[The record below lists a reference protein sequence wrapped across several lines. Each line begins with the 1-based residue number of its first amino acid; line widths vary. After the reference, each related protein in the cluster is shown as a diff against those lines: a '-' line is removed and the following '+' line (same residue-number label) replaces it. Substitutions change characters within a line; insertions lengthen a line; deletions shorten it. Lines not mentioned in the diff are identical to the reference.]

1 MVHTPRLRPLV
12 LLLAT
17 LLLFAAGC
25 AGRGGSTQ
33 EGDSKFHQDDEEVVD
48 NTYVPRDDGR
58 PLSETELQ
66 AFRSLGEI
74 DRNLSQEE
82 TAIVEAH
89 FKYFVHDHRGT
100 LQRFAD
106 RTARYLPY
114 MKKTFSSRG
123 IPEEVVYLSMVESG
137 GNPNAV
143 SPAGAAG
150 LWQFMPYTGKQY
162 GLSQN
167 RWIDE
172 RRDPFKATYAASD
185 YLLKLHGDFNNW
197 HLAIAAYN
205 AGEGKIGK
213 ALAGTGAK
221 DFFELCR
228 LNGNL
233 EERRQLKN
241 ETQNYVPRFIAMAK
255 IMRNLKLLGFRE
267 PSASEAYDLT
277 PIEIPAGSNLS
288 ALAQNLGLT
297 WDEFSG
303 MNPAYRRTGS
313 PPTMPTMAY
322 LPANQIAQAQTW
334 LASSESR
341 MYADWREDTVR
352 RGDTL
357 ASVAKRNN
365 VPLDALR
372 DANGLT
378 ALPSTGASIIIPGK
392 ATTQDYAAYDN
403 GASTT
408 KGSAGKYTVGAG
420 DTLYSLAQDWGT
432 SVESIQRTNR
442 LTNNDISV
450 GRRLIIPADA
460 RSPQKALQRSSRSE
474 KSASAGGSSKT
485 TAASPRA
492 GATAADYT
500 ASHTVKSGDTLFSL
514 SRQYGVNVTDLCAAN
529 KIQPGDP
536 LKAGRKLKVPTTTA
550 AAPEPKSTAQ
560 DGKAQ
565 PTAKTAPIA
574 AKMEPNAKP
583 APAAKSAQAAAK
595 PAQDAKTAPT
605 AAKPAQTAAKP
616 AASGAKSV
624 KVGAGDTIYSLAR
637 KNNISVDELCK
648 ANGIGPD
655 AKIQVGRTLRIP

>member
-1 MVHTPRLRPLV
+1 MVHTPRIRPLV
-12 LLLAT
+12 LILAAF
-17 LLLFAAGC
+17 LLFAAGC
-25 AGRGGSTQ
+25 AGRGGST
-33 EGDSKFHQDDEEVVD
+33 ENPDSKFHQDDEEVID
-48 NTYVPRDDGR
+48 NDYVPRDDGR
-58 PLSETELQ
+58 PLSDTELQ

-114 MKKTFSSRG
+114 MKKTFTSRG
-123 IPEEVVYLSMVESG
+123 IPEEIVYLSMVESG
-137 GNPNAV
+137 GNPNAI

-185 YLLKLHGDFNNW
+185 YLLKLYGDFHNW

-233 EERRQLKN
+233 EERRKLKD

-255 IMRNLKLLGFRE
+255 IMRNLKMLGFRE
-267 PSASEAYDLT
+267 PSAAEAYDLT

-313 PPTMPTMAY
+313 PPTMPTTAY
-322 LPANQIAQAQTW
+322 LPAAQVAQAQTW
-334 LASSESR
+334 LASAESR
-341 MYADWREDTVR
+341 MYAGWREDTVR

-372 DANGLT
+372 DANGFT
-378 ALPSTGASIIIPGK
+378 ALPSAGASIIIPGK

-408 KGSAGKYTVGAG
+408 KGSAGKYTVRAG

-442 LTNNDISV
+442 LTNNDIGV

-460 RSPQKALQRSSRSE
+460 RSPQKALQRSSRGE
-474 KSASAGGSSKT
+474 KSASAGGSAK
-485 TAASPRA
+485 TAAAPRS
-492 GATAADYT
+492 GAATPAFT
-500 ASHTVKSGDTLFSL
+500 GSHTVKSGDTLFSL
-514 SRQYGVNVTDLCAAN
+514 SRLYCVNVTDLCAAN
-529 KIQPGDP
+529 KIQPGDT
-536 LKAGRKLKVPTTTA
+536 LKAGRKLKVPATTA

-560 DGKAQ
+560 DSKTQ
-565 PTAKTAPIA
+565 PAAKTTPIA
-574 AKMEPNAKP
+574 AKTP
-583 APAAKSAQAAAK
+583 S
-595 PAQDAKTAPT
+595 
-605 AAKPAQTAAKP
+605 AAKP
-616 AASGAKSV
+616 AAAAKPEPAAKPVAQAAKPAAAGAKSV
-624 KVGAGDTIYSLAR
+624 QVGAGDTLYSLAR
-637 KNNISVDELCK
+637 KNNVSVDELCK
-648 ANGIGPD
+648 ANGITPST
-655 AKIQVGRTLRIP
+655 KIQVGRKLRIP

>member
-12 LLLAT
+12 LLLAA

-25 AGRGGSTQ
+25 AGRGGST
-33 EGDSKFHQDDEEVVD
+33 ENPESKFHQDDEEVVD

-58 PLSETELQ
+58 PLSDTELQ

-114 MKKTFSSRG
+114 MKKTFTSRG
-123 IPEEVVYLSMVESG
+123 IPEEIIYLSMVESG
-137 GNPNAV
+137 GNPNAI

-233 EERRQLKN
+233 EERRKLKD

-313 PPTMPTMAY
+313 PPTMPTTAY
-322 LPANQIAQAQTW
+322 LPAGQVAQAQTW
-334 LASSESR
+334 LASTESR
-341 MYADWREDTVR
+341 MYAGWREDTVR

-372 DANGLT
+372 DANGFT

-408 KGSAGKYTVGAG
+408 KGSAGKYTVSAG

-442 LTNNDISV
+442 LTSNDISV

-474 KSASAGGSSKT
+474 KSASSGGSKT
-485 TAASPRA
+485 VTTSSRSGAATPA
-492 GATAADYT
+492 FTG
-500 ASHTVKSGDTLFSL
+500 SHTVKAGDTLFSL
-514 SRQYGVNVTDLCAAN
+514 SRQYCVNVTELCAAN
-529 KIQPGDP
+529 KIQPGDT
-536 LKAGRKLKVPTTTA
+536 LKAGRKLKVPATTA
-550 AAPEPKSTAQ
+550 AAPESKATAQ
-560 DGKAQ
+560 EAKAQ
-565 PTAKTAPIA
+565 PAAKTAPIA
-574 AKMEPNAKP
+574 AK
-583 APAAKSAQAAAK
+583 APTPAKSD
-595 PAQDAKTAPT
+595 P
-605 AAKPAQTAAKP
+605 AAKPAQTAKPTAAKP
-616 AASGAKSV
+616 AKPTASGAKSV
-624 KVGAGDTIYSLAR
+624 QVGAGDTLYSLAR

-648 ANGIGPD
+648 ANGITSD
-655 AKIQVGRTLRIP
+655 TKIQVGRKLRIP